1 MEEILINFKNLKN
14 TRIKKFKNSKNQKIW
29 KFNIIW
35 IFESLKNKYFSNI
48 KIKLCKYSF

>member
-14 TRIKKFKNSKNQKIW
+14 IRIKKFKNSRNQKIW
-29 KFNIIW
+29 K
-35 IFESLKNKYFSNI
+35 FESLKNKYFSNI